1 MGMCKAMEELKKKIQ
16 VETGIK
22 AFRTVWGNDDKKIV
36 EAVCKM
42 LEVAPEYV
50 RSIMNGLTTDAAS
63 GRA

>member
-1 MGMCKAMEELKKKIQ
+1 MGMCKAMEEFKKKIQ
-16 VETGIK
+16 FETGIK
-22 AFRTVWGNDDKKIV
+22 AFRIAWGNDDNKIV

-63 GRA
+63 VRA

>member
-1 MGMCKAMEELKKKIQ
+1 MAMCKAMEEHDKKIE

-22 AFRTVWGNDDKKIV
+22 AFRIAWGNDDNKIV

-63 GRA
+63 VRA